1 MKLKGRNL
9 CGLLLS
15 YLKLNVM
22 KTLLISVTYVDNSGR
37 YWADST
43 LKSKQVIFDE
53 SLNIHKFI
61 GQLLWDVDYMKL
73 SYNNKP
79 ISNIFI
85 DTNEGTK
92 AVGFVYRSQMKIE
105 RKKAFFDAWVT
116 IKQVVDYDIEVI
128 NY

>member
-1 MKLKGRNL
+1 ML
-9 CGLLLS
+9 
-15 YLKLNVM
+15 M
-22 KTLLISVTYVDNSGR
+22 KTLLISVTYVDNTGR
-37 YWADST
+37 FWADST
-43 LKSKQVIFDE
+43 LKSKQVNFDE
-53 SLNIHKFI
+53 SVNIHKFI

-92 AVGFVYRSQMKIE
+92 AVGFVYRSQMEIE

-116 IKQVVDYDIEVI
+116 IKQVVDYDIEVL